1 MLRQI
6 AHALT
11 MEPRLVAAL
20 VGLALV
26 AIIAALMGASIM
38 EGKPA

>member
-6 AHALT
+6 AHAIT
-11 MEPRLVAAL
+11 IEPRLVAAL

-26 AIIAALMGASIM
+26 FSAVWVMT
-38 EGKPA
+38 PAN

>member
-26 AIIAALMGASIM
+26 FTGIWI
-38 EGKPA
+38 ETP